1 MKILLVHN
9 QYKQPGG
16 ENVVFQTEGELLS
29 RHGHF
34 VERLVFDNAGIKTVL
49 DKVLSGLKTI
59 YNPESARE
67 LRKRIERFGPDVIH
81 VHNFVPLISPSI
93 LFVAKKYSIPVIL
106 TLHNYRLICPSATL
120 FYNDKIYEKSIHSLF
135 PIDAILKG
143 VYRNS
148 RIQTAAVA
156 FMVAIHTIIG
166 TWRTKV
172 DWYITLSGF
181 AKEKFRKSILS
192 IPEDRLIVKPNFVP
206 DSGMGDSIRKD
217 FFLFIGRL
225 VEEKGIQVLLKAA
238 TLHNHK
244 VTIIGD
250 GPLRDKVEAAARTN
264 PNIRYLGFQDKLSIM
279 THLKKCKA
287 LIFPSIWYEGF
298 PITILEA
305 FSTGTL
311 VIASKL
317 GVMNEVIQNRV
328 NGLLFEAG
336 SESDLVAKM
345 DEVNAQQ
352 EWAKCLSDN
361 ARLTYL
367 THYTAE
373 KNYNLL
379 INIYNKALSLK
390 RQEQNKL
397 VQHAVPQL
405 HSL

>member
-1 MKILLVHN
+1 
-9 QYKQPGG
+9 
-16 ENVVFQTEGELLS
+16 
-29 RHGHF
+29 
-34 VERLVFDNAGIKTVL
+34 
-49 DKVLSGLKTI
+49 
-59 YNPESARE
+59 
-67 LRKRIERFGPDVIH
+67 
-81 VHNFVPLISPSI
+81 
-93 LFVAKKYSIPVIL
+93 
-106 TLHNYRLICPSATL
+106 
-120 FYNDKIYEKSIHSLF
+120 
-135 PIDAILKG
+135 
-143 VYRNS
+143 
-148 RIQTAAVA
+148 
-156 FMVAIHTIIG
+156 MVAIHTILG

-172 DWYITLSGF
+172 DWYIALSGF
-181 AKEKFRKSILS
+181 AKEKFRKSVLS
-192 IPEDRLIVKPNFVP
+192 IPEDRLIVKPNFVQ

-244 VTIIGD
+244 ITIIGD
-250 GPLRDKVEAAARTN
+250 GPLRERVEAAAKAN

-279 THLKKCKA
+279 THLKKCRA

-305 FSTGTL
+305 FSTGTV

-336 SESDLVAKM
+336 NESDLVAKM
-345 DEVNAQQ
+345 DEVTAQQ
-352 EWAKCLSDN
+352 AWAKCLSDN

-367 THYTAE
+367 IHYTPE

-390 RQEQNKL
+390 RQEQSKL
-397 VQHAVPQL
+397 VHQPVPQL
-405 HSL
+405 HVFPPLHLGEGSGGEIS

>member
-9 QYKQPGG
+9 KYKQPGG

-29 RHGHF
+29 RYGHF
-34 VERLVFDNAGIKTVL
+34 VERLVFDNAEIKTLL
-49 DKVLSGLKTI
+49 DKCLSGLRII
-59 YNPESARE
+59 YNPDSARE
-67 LRKRIERFGPDVIH
+67 IRKKIEAFNPDIIH
-81 VHNFVPLISPSI
+81 VHNIVPLASPSI
-93 LFVAKKYSIPVIL
+93 LFVAKKYSIPVIF

-217 FFLFIGRL
+217 FFLFVARL
-225 VEEKGIQVLLKAA
+225 GADKGIQVLLKAA
-238 TLHNHK
+238 ALHNHK

-250 GPLRDKVEAAARTN
+250 GPLRDKVEAAARTK

-279 THLKKCKA
+279 THLIKCKG

-298 PITILEA
+298 PITIL
-305 FSTGTL
+305 
-311 VIASKL
+311 
-317 GVMNEVIQNRV
+317 
-328 NGLLFEAG
+328 
-336 SESDLVAKM
+336 
-345 DEVNAQQ
+345 
-352 EWAKCLSDN
+352 
-361 ARLTYL
+361 
-367 THYTAE
+367 
-373 KNYNLL
+373 
-379 INIYNKALSLK
+379 
-390 RQEQNKL
+390 
-397 VQHAVPQL
+397 
-405 HSL
+405 